1 MTAFYDAADAQDPAA
16 RDTALFEALRARFG
30 WLMTAPGWAAR
41 FKEVDPR
48 TLTDRAALA
57 RLPVLRK
64 GDLMA
69 LQAAHPPF
77 GGLVPSMGDVGR
89 LFMSPGPVYEPEG
102 LGLDPFGG
110 ARALHAAGFRAG
122 DIVLNTFGYT
132 LTPGGFI
139 LDSAARALRC
149 PVIPAGPGN
158 TETQLQLISHFRPT
172 GYTGTP
178 DFMKILADAAE
189 KAGVPVSIVKALVSG
204 AYLPPS
210 LRAEMAGRGIS
221 VRQAYATADLGV
233 IAYESDALD
242 GLIVNEGLILEIV
255 RPGTDDPV
263 ADGEVGEVVVTRV
276 GGAYPLVRFG
286 TGDLS
291 AIMAGHSPCGRTGAR
306 IKGWM
311 GRADQRTK
319 VKGMFV
325 DPAQIDAVMKAHPGL
340 GRARLVV
347 SRADEQ
353 DVMVLKVEAPT
364 ADPTLATR
372 LADTVRDVVKL
383 KGTVELVLPGSLPN
397 DGKVIEDTRPVG

>member
-1 MTAFYDAADAQDPAA
+1 MTTYFDSADTQAPATREAA
-16 RDTALFEALRARFG
+16 RFVRLAERFG
-30 WLMTAPGWAAR
+30 ALQGLSAWAAR
-41 FKEVDPR
+41 LGGAATPV
-48 TLTDRAALA
+48 DRASLA
-57 RLPVLRK
+57 KLPVLRK
-64 GDLMA
+64 TELMA

-77 GGLVPSMGDVGR
+77 GGLVPSIAEVGR

-102 LGLDPFGG
+102 SEPDPWGG

-122 DIVLNTFGYT
+122 EIVQNTFGYT

-139 LDSAARALRC
+139 LDSAARALGC

-158 TETQLQLISHFRPT
+158 TETQLQLIRHYRPT

-178 DFMKILADAAE
+178 DFLKILADGAA
-189 KAGVPVSIVKALVSG
+189 KADVPFTITKALVSG

-210 LRAEMAGRGIS
+210 LRAEMAGRGVT

-233 IAYESDALD
+233 IAYESEALE
-242 GLIVNEGLILEIV
+242 GLLVNEGLILEIV
-255 RPGTDDPV
+255 RPGTNDAVPE
-263 ADGEVGEVVVTRV
+263 GEVGEVVVTRI

-291 AIMAGHSPCGRTGAR
+291 ALMSGVSPCGRTAPR

-325 DPAQIDAVMKAHPGL
+325 DPAQIDAILKAHPGL

-353 DVMVLKVEAPT
+353 DAMVLKVEAPSP
-364 ADPTLATR
+364 DPSLAARLGDTL
-372 LADTVRDVVKL
+372 RDIVKL
-383 KGTVELVLPGSLPN
+383 KGAIELVGPGTLPN
-397 DGKVIEDTRPVG
+397 DGKVIDDTRPVG